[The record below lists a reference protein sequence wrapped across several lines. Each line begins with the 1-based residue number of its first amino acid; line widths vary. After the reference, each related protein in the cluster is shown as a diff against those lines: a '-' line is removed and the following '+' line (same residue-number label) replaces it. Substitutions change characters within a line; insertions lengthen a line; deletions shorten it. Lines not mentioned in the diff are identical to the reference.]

1 MKLSNQALGSVMM
14 ALQKALMEQSDIT
27 GVLKEFDLVLDE
39 NEELVI
45 TNPPVVAFNQE
56 DA

>member
-14 ALQKALMEQSDIT
+14 ALQRSLMEQSDIT
-27 GVLKEFDLVLDE
+27 AVLKEFDLVLDE